1 MIYIFEDKEDDIL
14 SRLFRKS
21 YSIEATNKFVYSN
34 GNGRIIKTAEEY
46 LKETQEEICVFLDTI
61 PGNDSIH
68 RIYSVLRLMS
78 MQNNFRIVVM
88 P

>member
-14 SRLFRKS
+14 ARLFRKS

-46 LKETQEEICVFLDTI
+46 LKETQEEICVF
-61 PGNDSIH
+61 
-68 RIYSVLRLMS
+68 
-78 MQNNFRIVVM
+78 
-88 P
+88 